1 MPFQP
6 IIAYCGNSRTLTF
19 YQALPSRER
28 AESKIT
34 SFVVGTATQLLF
46 SLPEERG
53 CKNLPKIRTVFGD
66 SVVSVGAGKSRS
78 DLIPFDPRERPGT
91 QAARARLLRA
101 RTKGKRPARYIFN
114 PTSL

>member
-1 MPFQP
+1 MHPGCKGMGRRTALEPVLLDEGLAPVFVDFNEVPFQP
-6 IIAYCGNSRTLTF
+6 TITYCGYGRTLTF

-53 CKNLPKIRTVFGD
+53 CKNLPKIRSDFGD
-66 SVVSVGAGKSRS
+66 SVVSVGAGKS
-78 DLIPFDPRERPGT
+78 
-91 QAARARLLRA
+91 
-101 RTKGKRPARYIFN
+101 
-114 PTSL
+114 